1 MALYADQIERLRSLI
16 RDIPDFPK
24 PGIVFKDITPLLA
37 DEVAFSTA
45 IDLLVVHFGRGNVD
59 KVCGIEARG
68 FIVAAPVA
76 YHFGAGFVPLRKAG
90 KLPWETES
98 VRYSL
103 EYGEELLEVHRDLIS
118 PGDRVLIVDDVL
130 ATGGTAAAAAE
141 LVSRLGGTVVGI
153 ACLIELSFLDGR
165 ARLAEHDFHSLIRY

>member
-1 MALYADQIERLRSLI
+1 
-16 RDIPDFPK
+16 
-24 PGIVFKDITPLLA
+24 V
-37 DEVAFSTA
+37 
-45 IDLLVVHFGRGNVD
+45 
-59 KVCGIEARG
+59 
-68 FIVAAPVA
+68 
-76 YHFGAGFVPLRKAG
+76 
-90 KLPWETES
+90 S

-165 ARLAEHDFHSLIRY
+165 SRLAEHDFHSLIRY